1 MMLPELTGL
10 RLGGE
15 ALFTTGRAGTFGADD
30 TGADSSRVGRRKKI
44 PCSFHLVSPSVKINA
59 VNDASSPSWHTS
71 RAAVYLASA
80 SHRPG
85 DRLDVDGSG
94 GVRSCMVMHEVSR
107 HRCPRRFARA
117 SWSPRPT
124 RTRQR
129 GGPRLPSPMQGP
141 SRKQLS
147 PPRRLLHAP
156 VSRCVRSSAR
166 RCRRVV
172 PSLSQ
177 ADARALTTAYS
188 SYYCA

>member
-1 MMLPELTGL
+1 MRLPRLAGL
-10 RLGGE
+10 RFGGE
-15 ALFTTGRAGTFGADD
+15 ALFTTERAGMFGTDD
-30 TGADSSRVGRRKKI
+30 TGADSSLVGRRKKI

-94 GVRSCMVMHEVSR
+94 GVRSCMVMHEVLR

-129 GGPRLPSPMQGP
+129 GGPRLLSPMQGP

-147 PPRRLLHAP
+147 PPRRLLDPP
-156 VSRCVRSSAR
+156 VSRCVQELGAQ
-166 RCRRVV
+166 V
-172 PSLSQ
+172 PACGASLSQ
-177 ADARALTTAYS
+177 ADARALTTADSVY
-188 SYYCA
+188 